1 MLPYCNPV
9 RSPLSLNIM
18 SDISALMTA
27 AGNASAS
34 ILGFVSSNSS
44 VVAGVDPAMVPVGDP
59 APDIDVSVLSV

>member
-1 MLPYCNPV
+1 
-9 RSPLSLNIM
+9 M

-34 ILGFVSSNSS
+34 ILGFVSNSS
-44 VVAGVDPAMVPVGDP
+44 VVAGVDPALVPVGDP